1 MLVFRW
7 ASIYCTGGHNSLTH
21 WITDWNGRLTISHVW
36 QFSHYLPFILSDGNY
51 LCGHH
56 DHNSQ
61 SGHPSQNGYSG
72 QFGHSGQSYQ
82 SGHPGGFGHHGWCSH
97 PGGLVSL
104 VTLVSLV
111 IQVSHISLVNNVSLV
126 SPVSLVSLVS
136 LATLCMILQLALLHN
151 FLFYLAHLW
160 TDFQSCFI
168 ILYLCIVHICLF
180 VCHDDNDTR
189 MHAPPRV
196 AGKMSAP
203 PRKKEALPRPALW
216 KLPKPV
222 GRSGAKLI
230 SIH

>member
-111 IQVSHISLVNNVSLV
+111 IQVSHISLV
-126 SPVSLVSLVS
+126 SPVS
-136 LATLCMILQLALLHN
+136 LATLCMVYNFAYLSSTSLAGFSVLFVLQIYSIFNLRGVRVSHGKN
-151 FLFYLAHLW
+151 IKQFLFVSSTLLLTATVQPFRLSL
-160 TDFQSCFI
+160 DEENK
-168 ILYLCIVHICLF
+168 VICQNRLENF
-180 VCHDDNDTR
+180 SLERH
-189 MHAPPRV
+189 
-196 AGKMSAP
+196 
-203 PRKKEALPRPALW
+203 
-216 KLPKPV
+216 
-222 GRSGAKLI
+222 
-230 SIH
+230 

>member
-1 MLVFRW
+1 MRPLKLIVKHSPSELLTFILTYHHHEYETEFVKPIFRCASTCCTDGLDSLTDSLTDSLIETGDCQFIMFDNSPTTSLVFYPKGM
-7 ASIYCTGGHNSLTH
+7 ICLVSLV
-21 WITDWNGRLTISHVW
+21 I
-36 QFSHYLPFILSDGNY
+36 P
-51 LCGHH
+51 
-56 DHNSQ
+56 
-61 SGHPSQNGYSG
+61 
-72 QFGHSGQSYQ
+72 
-82 SGHPGGFGHHGWCSH
+82 
-97 PGGLVSL
+97 VSL

-203 PRKKEALPRPALW
+203 PRKKEALPRPAL
-216 KLPKPV
+216 
-222 GRSGAKLI
+222 
-230 SIH
+230 

>member
-111 IQVSHISLVNNVSLV
+111 IQVSHISLV
-126 SPVSLVSLVS
+126 SPVS
-136 LATLCMILQLALLHN
+136 LATLCMVYNLPFCIYIQRIFGQIFSPVCSSNIFNFQFERGQGKSWEEHKTAFICKLHASLN
-151 FLFYLAHLW
+151 
-160 TDFQSCFI
+160 
-168 ILYLCIVHICLF
+168 
-180 VCHDDNDTR
+180 CHSTT
-189 MHAPPRV
+189 
-196 AGKMSAP
+196 
-203 PRKKEALPRPALW
+203 
-216 KLPKPV
+216 
-222 GRSGAKLI
+222 I
-230 SIH
+230 

>member
-111 IQVSHISLVNNVSLV
+111 ILVSHISLVSAVSHISLV
-126 SPVSLVSLVS
+126 SDVF
-136 LATLCMILQLALLHN
+136 ALHN
-151 FLFYLAHLW
+151 FQFYLAHLW
-160 TDFQSCFI
+160 TDFQSC
-168 ILYLCIVHICLF
+168 LSMLDCVYCVW
-180 VCHDDNDTR
+180 
-189 MHAPPRV
+189 PRCT
-196 AGKMSAP
+196 K
-203 PRKKEALPRPALW
+203 
-216 KLPKPV
+216 
-222 GRSGAKLI
+222 
-230 SIH
+230 